1 MPDSGG
7 SWRCLPRMSP
17 DPRWPAH
24 RRARSG
30 SRHRGFCRRSNF
42 PAAVFA
48 ALSLADTLLQLM
60 EIIPGTEGA
69 GSIVQLKL
77 NEATGRFQQKQLR
90 PWICR
95 SGWPPVI
102 SEEVS
107 YVAPV
112 IWIWCDET
120 KAPSGQ

>member
-1 MPDSGG
+1 MPRLRRFMALSATNV
-7 SWRCLPRMSP
+7 SRSALARPSSRAVRLPT
-17 DPRWPAH
+17 
-24 RRARSG
+24 
-30 SRHRGFCRRSNF
+30 SRILRRSNF

-69 GSIVQLKL
+69 GSIVQL
-77 NEATGRFQQKQLR
+77 NEATGPFQQKQLR
-90 PWICR
+90 QWICR

-112 IWIWCDET
+112 TWIWCDET